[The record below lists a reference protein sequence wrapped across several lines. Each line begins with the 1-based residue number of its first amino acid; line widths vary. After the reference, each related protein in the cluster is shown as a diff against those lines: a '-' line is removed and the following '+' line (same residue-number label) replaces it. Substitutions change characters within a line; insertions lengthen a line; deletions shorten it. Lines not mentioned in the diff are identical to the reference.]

1 MLKLLKLPRE
11 SGYTFLESLLQLMI
25 MLVFVQ
31 LFVLFF
37 LWKEPIE
44 RHYFDISGT
53 EWQLFAVDFQIALS
67 DVYKIEVHADGR
79 GIRLWNN
86 RGTID
91 IEQGTA
97 VVRKRVDGSGHVPLL
112 TNIREAKFELN
123 QKTVFVDI
131 TMLDGKKKG
140 EGIYRWPVPENERGA
155 MLAVAII
162 LLFFVSLFLFS
173 IVSWHDSL
181 YRTYDSLET
190 YYEKETV
197 KIIKQDG

>member
-1 MLKLLKLPRE
+1 MRRLLKLPRE

-44 RHYFDISGT
+44 RHYFDISGS
-53 EWQLFAVDFQIALS
+53 EWQLFAVDFQLALS
-67 DVYKIEVHADGR
+67 NVYKIEVHADGR
-79 GIRLWNN
+79 GIRLWNK
-86 RGTID
+86 RGMID

-112 TNIREAKFELN
+112 TNIREVKFALN

-131 TMLDGKKKG
+131 TLLDGKRKG
-140 EGIYRWPVPENERGA
+140 RE
-155 MLAVAII
+155 
-162 LLFFVSLFLFS
+162 F
-173 IVSWHDSL
+173 IVGL
-181 YRTYDSLET
+181 YP
-190 YYEKETV
+190 K
-197 KIIKQDG
+197 